1 MNIFF
6 KTVCKHAIIFT
17 SLVLGILTIV
27 FVGSLFNTPHP
38 DAYIDGVMS
47 IVYVYVIVIFVHVL
61 YFLLKRYTSLNTQ
74 AIVEW
79 YMNGSIIV
87 HIALGFAAITIVNNF
102 MMISGNDTPKIGTFA
117 YVHLL
122 IRLLIVT
129 LATTLIM
136 IKPISKRIKDIIQNT
151 RKNPLNIETLMNKIT
166 INPLVHSFVLFTYI
180 TALGCIIMVMLSPL
194 IQPEAGYNLY
204 ASLLFLYSIILIYTL
219 IHFYYKIL
227 TQKRGFPQ

>member
-102 MMISGNDTPKIGTFA
+102 MMISGYDTPKTGTFA
-117 YVHLL
+117 YTHLL
-122 IRLLIVT
+122 IRLLIVS
-129 LATTLIM
+129 LATSLTM
-136 IKPISKRIKDIIQNT
+136 IKPISKRINNMIHKTYNE
-151 RKNPLNIETLMNKIT
+151 PLNIKNLMNAIT

-180 TALGCIIMVMLSPL
+180 TALGCVFMILFSPI

-204 ASLLFLYSIILIYTL
+204 ASLLFIYSIILIYTL
-219 IHFYYKIL
+219 IHFYYKLIKE
-227 TQKRGFPQ
+227 KRGATQ